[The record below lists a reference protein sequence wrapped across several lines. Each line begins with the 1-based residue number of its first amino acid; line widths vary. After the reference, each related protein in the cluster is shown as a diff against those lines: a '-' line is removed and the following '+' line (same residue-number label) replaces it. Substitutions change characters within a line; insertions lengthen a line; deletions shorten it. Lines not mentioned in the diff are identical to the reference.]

1 MGNLASC
8 TMARVQGEDRGA
20 KVVLPGGAVR
30 VMRGAAKAAEL
41 MLEAPGNF
49 LADARALRAGRRIAA
64 LGADEDLELGGVYAA
79 FPMKRLGSP
88 ASPADMARLAAA
100 LSCRETARR
109 PATAKVAAAVV
120 VAPRDAAP
128 VAIAA
133 EEEYNARQ
141 RAAPRLDEMSV
152 SDAAAEAEIGELKQR
167 INGSRRSRRP
177 TLETIHEE
185 SYTPTARCRR

>member
-8 TMARVQGEDRGA
+8 TMARVQGAARGA

-30 VMRGAAKAAEL
+30 VIRAPAKAAEL
-41 MLEAPGNF
+41 MLEAPGHF

-64 LGADEDLELGGVYAA
+64 LCADEDLELGGVYAA

-88 ASPADMARLAAA
+88 AAPADMARLAAA
-100 LSCRETARR
+100 FSRETARR

-120 VAPRDAAP
+120 APQDAAP
-128 VAIAA
+128 FAVAAA
-133 EEEYNARQ
+133 EEYNARP
-141 RAAPRLDEMSV
+141 RAAPRLDEMAV

-185 SYTPTARCRR
+185 SYTPAARCQR